1 MSVQTGTQA
10 LETKTQGSMAPSL
23 GHFVNVWLL
32 LSFLNSK
39 VVSDAA
45 PHSCNQYFC
54 LQVLLLKLPMLSIN
68 T

>member
-1 MSVQTGTQA
+1 
-10 LETKTQGSMAPSL
+10 MAPSL
-23 GHFVNVWLL
+23 GHFINVWLL